1 MRKIKIGESSIT
13 IELYNENANGMPVVI
28 APGYMTDGDKS
39 WGEKLSKI
47 IHSPIIFVQWRSSN
61 IWGLLSE
68 LGITAVERILQPF
81 RTATLP
87 ASLAIKIHESWSKN
101 SKKAN
106 DAGDCLARFLND
118 VWDMD
123 DKALFIG
130 HSLGVRVITEAMTQ
144 LNNANVLSSVS
155 IAGAILQPQYDEN
168 ISNAN
173 HVHSPMHVNIH
184 SESDWVLSY
193 LYKIGEVS
201 FENPVG
207 ITKSHLG
214 NVENI
219 NLDIG
224 HISYLSNKKFMRYIA
239 IHYKQARAMYY
250 ARGYGEH

>member
-61 IWGLLSE
+61 IWGLLSG
-68 LGITAVERILQPF
+68 LGITAVTGVFLPF

-87 ASLAIKIHESWSKN
+87 VSLAKKIHSSWSEIAQIA
-101 SKKAN
+101 SY
-106 DAGDCLARFLND
+106 AGNHLARFLND

-130 HSLGVRVITEAMTQ
+130 HSLGVRVITEAMAQ

-155 IAGAILQPQYDEN
+155 IAGAIRQPQYDEN

-184 SESDWVLSY
+184 SESDWVLSS

-201 FENPVG
+201 FEDPVG
-207 ITKSHLG
+207 ITKSHSE

-224 HISYLSNKKFMRYIA
+224 HISYLSNKKFMSYIA
-239 IHYKQARAMYY
+239 LHYKQTRAMYY